1 MKKHAHPEVDFA
13 GCIVA
18 WQRRHGRHDLPWQ
31 NTRDPYV
38 IWVAEI
44 MLQQTQVK
52 TVMPYFARFMERFPT
67 VMALA
72 QADENDVLENWSGL
86 GYYARGRNL
95 HKAARIIAVEHGGIF
110 PRDFAAVTALPGIG
124 RSTASAICAFAYHQR
139 RAILDGNVRR
149 VLTRCFGIGGY
160 PGDRKVEQRLWTLA
174 ESLLPGNDED
184 IVAYTQ
190 AQMDLGATVCLRSR
204 PLCPL
209 CPLVDACVA
218 NREKRIAD
226 FPGRKPRKAVPARA
240 TAMLILVSQ
249 NEVLLERRPPAGIW
263 GGLWCFP
270 EMPPDED
277 ACARSR
283 DRFGVAGEPGAE
295 LQPIVHGFSHFN
307 LTIHPR
313 VVKVTRR
320 APRVEQPGST
330 WMALDD
336 AGRAAI
342 PAPVRRLLGLLK
354 KS

>member
-1 MKKHAHPEVDFA
+1 MTKRAAAGVDFSA
-13 GCIVA
+13 CLVA
-18 WQRRHGRHDLPWQ
+18 WQRRHGRRDLPWQ

-52 TVMPYFARFMERFPT
+52 TVIPFFERFMERFPT
-67 VMALA
+67 VTALA
-72 QADENDVLENWSGL
+72 RADENAVLENWSGL

-95 HKAARIIAVEHGGIF
+95 HKAARIVAAEHGGIF
-110 PRDFAAVTALPGIG
+110 PRQFAAVAALPGIG

-149 VLTRCFGIGGY
+149 VLARCFGIDGY
-160 PGDRKVEQRLWTLA
+160 PGDTEVEQQLWTLA
-174 ESLLPGNDED
+174 ESLLPGDGRN
-184 IVAYTQ
+184 IAAYTQ
-190 AQMDLGATVCLRSR
+190 AQMDLGATVCVRSR
-204 PLCPL
+204 PLCAL

-218 NREKRIAD
+218 NRENRTAD

-240 TAMLILVSQ
+240 TAVLILVSQ

-270 EMPPDED
+270 EMPPDAD
-277 ACARSR
+277 AIARCL
-283 DRFGVAGEPGAE
+283 DRYGVAGEPGPK
-295 LQPIVHGFSHFN
+295 LQSIEHGFTHFN

-313 VVKVTRR
+313 VVSVTRR
-320 APRVEQPGST
+320 ATRVEQPGTT

-342 PAPVRRLLGLLK
+342 PAPVRLLLGRLRA
-354 KS
+354 S